1 MVTTVTMATTA
12 TRTSPIRT
20 VRPLQ
25 ELVSCIKDIIENRI
39 EKNLKVVSK
48 TWLVDL
54 PENSS
59 FTVSDFVAMQQSHIA
74 GQSRLLQGKNMEI
87 ENAVTDLIQ
96 HIMTYQFE
104 TQNETVPEKDATKL
118 RRVVPPPAES
128 RVARHGEGV
137 DPDPVGILIIL
148 ASVPLGRFGFYG
160 RRRRPRRRRCRSSL
174 FRMFSSPSS
183 LVRGRRCPH
192 SPPPPH
198 SSPPPLP
205 PLPPPLLSAIALPLG
220 PARSGCSSSSSDV
233 SLVVVADC

>member
-1 MVTTVTMATTA
+1 MRFPHGCNDQPQFVLGLPTRLEGADDGGVTTGAGGRRTAEEHPPQSQATA
-12 TRTSPIRT
+12 
-20 VRPLQ
+20 RPLTPRLRLQ
-25 ELVSCIKDIIENRI
+25 LHAFPRHP
-39 EKNLKVVSK
+39 
-48 TWLVDL
+48 DL

-183 LVRGRRCPH
+183 LVRGRR
-192 SPPPPH
+192 
-198 SSPPPLP
+198 
-205 PLPPPLLSAIALPLG
+205 
-220 PARSGCSSSSSDV
+220 
-233 SLVVVADC
+233 